1 MRSPQTTGGKDE
13 PNKRLFRKCVLCTK
27 IGYIYHVSAK
37 TQTTCMADDTIWTNI
52 PPAEVSTQ

>member
-1 MRSPQTTGGKDE
+1 MRSPQTTKDE

-37 TQTTCMADDTIWTNI
+37 TQTTYMADDTIIWTNI
-52 PPAEVSTQ
+52 PAPAEVSTQ